1 MVVISAWRVSWASE
15 QPSLFPSPKTDLSVE
30 TGPLGTDAN
39 QRSVVSARITG
50 RVQGVWYRGW
60 TQEEAIKR
68 QLDGWVRNRQ
78 DGSVEALFSGTSAQ
92 VTEMIEACRTG
103 PPMARVDDV
112 QVTAVESD
120 SVAVGQGFDTLGSN

>member
-1 MVVISAWRVSWASE
+1 
-15 QPSLFPSPKTDLSVE
+15 
-30 TGPLGTDAN
+30 LGTDAN